1 MERRRV
7 LQLLAVTATSCWGER
22 WLPASALP
30 VPASGAGPA
39 PIPVGQVALAAQQ
52 GPRSEPLL
60 PLFPL
65 ELVLFPHVNLP
76 LHIFEP
82 RYKEMIGDCL
92 QNYWEFGI
100 LAVRDQRVES
110 IGCTASIAEVLQ
122 RFPDGRMNILVRGRR
137 RFEVSLLNEE
147 KSYLRGNAQF
157 FDDDVADPSAGAPEE
172 VRQEAMRLYERLR
185 ERVELENEVFHQ
197 PRPTAG
203 DAQLSFRLMAGL
215 PAELGWKQDLL
226 ELRSERER
234 LTRVMR
240 YFEQLL
246 EHLQGN
252 PEQSPQRAGVAA
264 SGTIP
269 RGEVSMS
276 HSG

>member
-7 LQLLAVTATSCWGER
+7 LQLLTVTAASVWAKPL
-22 WLPASALP
+22 LPASALP
-30 VPASGAGPA
+30 V
-39 PIPVGQVALAAQQ
+39 AQQ

-65 ELVLFPHVNLP
+65 ELVLLPHVNLP

-100 LAVRDQRVES
+100 LLVQNQSARS
-110 IGCTASIAEVLQ
+110 IGCTASISEVLQ

-137 RFEVSLLNEE
+137 RFEISDLNEE
-147 KSYLRGNAQF
+147 KSYLRGNAKF
-157 FDDDVADPSAGAPEE
+157 FDDDTNDPPPEDA
-172 VRQEAMRLYERLR
+172 RQKVLELYNRLR
-185 ERVELENEVFHQ
+185 ERVELENETFHE

-203 DAQLSFRLMAGL
+203 DSQLSFRLMAGL
-215 PAELGWKQDLL
+215 PADLTWKQEML

-234 LTRVMR
+234 LAGVTR
-240 YFEQLL
+240 YIEQLL
-246 EHLQGN
+246 EHLEN
-252 PEQSPQRAGVAA
+252 PGQSAPQRA
-264 SGTIP
+264 
-269 RGEVSMS
+269 
-276 HSG
+276 

>member
-7 LQLLAVTATSCWGER
+7 LQLLTVTAASVWAKPL
-22 WLPASALP
+22 LPASALP
-30 VPASGAGPA
+30 
-39 PIPVGQVALAAQQ
+39 AAQQ
-52 GPRSEPLL
+52 SPRSEPLL

-100 LAVRDQRVES
+100 LAVQNQRVQT
-110 IGCTASIAEVLQ
+110 IGCTASISEVLQ

-137 RFEVSLLNEE
+137 RFEVSDLNEG
-147 KSYLRGNAQF
+147 KSYLRGNAKF
-157 FDDDVADPSAGAPEE
+157 FDDDTNDPAAEE
-172 VRQEAMRLYERLR
+172 ARQKALEIYNRLR
-185 ERVELENEVFHQ
+185 EQVELENETFHE

-203 DAQLSFRLMAGL
+203 DSQLSFRLMAGL
-215 PAELGWKQDLL
+215 PADLTWKQEML

-234 LTRVMR
+234 LAGVTRHI
-240 YFEQLL
+240 EQLL
-246 EHLQGN
+246 EHLDNPGQGA
-252 PEQSPQRAGVAA
+252 PQRA
-264 SGTIP
+264 
-269 RGEVSMS
+269 
-276 HSG
+276 